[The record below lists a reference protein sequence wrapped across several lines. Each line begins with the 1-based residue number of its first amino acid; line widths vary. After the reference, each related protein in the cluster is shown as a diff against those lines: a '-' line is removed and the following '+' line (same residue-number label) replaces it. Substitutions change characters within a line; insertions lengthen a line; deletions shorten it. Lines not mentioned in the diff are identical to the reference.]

1 MPCSITNER
10 CFITACNTSFDGEGD
25 GAGEG
30 EGYWAGEGE
39 AEGRMW
45 DYLLWLWGH
54 NMSTS
59 RGFCSIEFFQFLQL
73 PFSLKIGRSL
83 GRSSTISGV
92 LQQLLFTLPTLGSTS
107 NAIVVEPEAISSMQ
121 ARL

>member
-1 MPCSITNER
+1 
-10 CFITACNTSFDGEGD
+10 
-25 GAGEG
+25 
-30 EGYWAGEGE
+30 
-39 AEGRMW
+39 MW

-73 PFSLKIGRSL
+73 PFSHKIGRSL

-92 LQQLLFTLPTLGSTS
+92 LQQLRFTSPTLGSTS
-107 NAIVVEPEAISSMQ
+107 NAHSGRTRSHIKHASATIKGNT
-121 ARL
+121 RITGG

>member
-1 MPCSITNER
+1 
-10 CFITACNTSFDGEGD
+10 
-25 GAGEG
+25 
-30 EGYWAGEGE
+30 
-39 AEGRMW
+39 MW

-83 GRSSTISGV
+83 GRSSGV
-92 LQQLLFTLPTLGSTS
+92 LQQLRFTSRTLAGSTS
-107 NAIVVEPEAISSMQ
+107 NAIVVEPEAISSD
-121 ARL
+121 ASATIKGNTRITGG